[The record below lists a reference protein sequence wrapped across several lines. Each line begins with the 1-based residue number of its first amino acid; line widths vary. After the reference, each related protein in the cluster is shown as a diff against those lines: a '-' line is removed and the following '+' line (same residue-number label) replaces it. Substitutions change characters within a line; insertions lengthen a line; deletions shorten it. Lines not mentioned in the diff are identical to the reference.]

1 LALTPLLLS
10 VRRRHKLDS
19 DTRSRSLVPRFSLR
33 EGQLALIC
41 RSHAVPVSAL
51 ALYASLVLGIVAASS
66 PPCSA
71 QAAAVAPDAIPLAPQ
86 DSRQGLLLDWAGLQV
101 VSIAFDGVNEAL
113 LRPLPSQLAQQ
124 PGAPLEPSKVRESLR
139 RLYATGLYETIEVA
153 GVRAGNNVSI
163 IFTGVPRLFV
173 GRVAVHG
180 VKDDRL
186 ASVLQAATQIQAG
199 TAYSES
205 KAALAEPEVNTALE
219 SNGYYRGQI
228 ARTTVIDRANSL
240 VDLNFEIFPGNPARV
255 GDVELTGDSGL
266 TEAQFRKQGKLKR
279 NSKVNRNTVSRAL
292 RNLRKHYTKRERLTA
307 TVTLTSK
314 EYVPPVNRLNY
325 TFLAHQG
332 PVVEV
337 KIEGAKISRGHLEKL
352 VPVYEEGTV
361 DQDLLNEGAQNLRN
375 YFEGQGFFDAKVS
388 HEPVQSDPQHLTALY
403 KVDLGRRH
411 VVDSVSIT
419 GNKYFA
425 TPLLV
430 ERLSVRP
437 ANLLDHDGAFSQQ
450 LVTQD
455 VSNIKALYQSNGF
468 SAVKVTPDY
477 VDSDTAA
484 GKAGKISHFKIT
496 YVIDEGTQRRIGKYD
511 IEGATAEQLKDFHP
525 YLNAQVGQP
534 YSAVNINQ
542 DRDLVQTYYLS
553 KGYDNAQVS
562 LFQQD
567 EPDHPDAVDLTMK
580 VVPGR
585 EFFVRK
591 VVVSGLNRT
600 KPSLVDRRILLHPGD
615 PLNQTALLQM
625 QRKLYD
631 LALFNEVDTAIQNPS
646 GAESYKNVLLNLTEA
661 KRWDISYGFGFEVQT
676 GQPTQGCLSPAEQ
689 QLLGI
694 SNSYKCNPNGETGA
708 SERVLFNVSRTN
720 LRGTDQSITLRTNY
734 GSLEQVVLLSYQDPH
749 VFNRPFLNLTL
760 SGGYNNSAVISTYKA
775 AILSGAV
782 RLSQQISKPTTL
794 IYSFSYR
801 RVSVNSNTLQV
812 SLSEIP
818 LLAQPVRVGGPG
830 ITFVRDTR
838 DVPLDAHHG
847 TFNTGE
853 VFFADGKFGSQA
865 NFARVD
871 LSNSSYYDFGRDH
884 WVIARQ
890 TRYGQERSFGN
901 GDEQL
906 IPLPERLYAG
916 GATSHRGFPI
926 NSAGPRDP
934 QTGYPVG
941 GSGVFVNTVELRTP
955 APALRWVGTDLS
967 FVLFH
972 DMGNAFENSS
982 QIWPAALRIKQPHS
996 YTCRNVSMPYTTY
1009 NTAQT
1014 CDFNDFSHALGL
1026 GLRYHTPIGPIRGD
1040 FSYNLNPPIYPV
1052 FYDYTTANTAPNP
1065 HVGSAGHFN
1074 FFFSIGQSF

>member
-1 LALTPLLLS
+1 MGERDACLRGSLLALTPLLPP
-10 VRRRHKLDS
+10 VRQQQKL
-19 DTRSRSLVPRFSLR
+19 LLR
-33 EGQLALIC
+33 KGQLAGIS
-41 RSHAVPVSAL
+41 RSHFVPVSAL
-51 ALYASLVLGIVAASS
+51 ALYASLVLGMVGACS
-66 PPCSA
+66 PLCSA
-71 QAAAVAPDAIPLAPQ
+71 QAAAVGPDAIPLAPQ
-86 DSRQGLLLDWAGLQV
+86 DSRQGLLQDWAGLQV
-101 VSIAFDGVNEAL
+101 VRISFEGVNESL
-113 LRPLPSQLAQQ
+113 LTPLPSQLAQQ
-124 PGAPLEPSKVRESLR
+124 AGAPLDPAKVRDSLR

-153 GVRAGNNVSI
+153 GVRAGDSVSI

-173 GRVAVHG
+173 GRVNVDG

-186 ASVLQAATQIQAG
+186 AAVLQSATQIQAG
-199 TAYSES
+199 TAYSEN
-205 KAALAEPEVNTALE
+205 KAALAEPEVNTALQ

-228 ARTTVIDRANSL
+228 ARTTVVDRANSL
-240 VDLNFEIFPGNPARV
+240 VNLNFEIFPGDPARV

-292 RNLRKHYTKRERLTA
+292 RNLRKHYNKRERLEA
-307 TVTLTSK
+307 TVSVTSK
-314 EYVPPVNRLNY
+314 EYAPPVNRLNY

-332 PVVEV
+332 PLVEV
-337 KIEGAKISRGHLEKL
+337 KIEGAKISRGRVEKL

-375 YFEGQGFFDAKVS
+375 YFEGQGYFDVKVS
-388 HEPVQSDPQHLTALY
+388 HQPVQSDPQHLTALY
-403 KVDLGRRH
+403 SVELGKRH

-419 GNKYFA
+419 GNKYFG
-425 TPLLV
+425 TPLILQ
-430 ERLSVRP
+430 RLNVRP
-437 ANLLDHDGAFSQQ
+437 ANLLDHYGSFSQQ
-450 LVTQD
+450 LVNQD
-455 VSNIKALYQSNGF
+455 VASIKALYQSNGF
-468 SAVKVTPDY
+468 SAVTVTPKY

-484 GKAGKISHFKIT
+484 GKASKISHFKIT
-496 YVIDEGTQRRIGKYD
+496 YAIDEGTQRRIGKYD
-511 IEGATAEQLKDFHP
+511 IEGATAEELNDFRP

-553 KGYDNAQVS
+553 KGYDNAQVN
-562 LFQQD
+562 LFQQG
-567 EPDHPDAVDLTMK
+567 EPDHPDAVDFTMK
-580 VVPGR
+580 VVPGSQ
-585 EFFVRK
+585 FFVRK

-600 KPSLVDRRILLHPGD
+600 KSSLVDQRILLHPGD
-615 PLNQTALLQM
+615 PLNQTALLLM

-631 LALFNEVDTAIQNPS
+631 LALFNEVDTAIQNPN
-646 GAESYKNVLLNLTEA
+646 GAETYKNVLLNLTEA

-676 GQPTQGCLSPAEQ
+676 GQPTAGCLSVADQ
-689 QLLGI
+689 ALLGI

-708 SERVLFNVSRTN
+708 SERVLFNISRTN
-720 LRGTDQSITLRTNY
+720 LGGTDQSITLRTNY
-734 GSLEQVVLLSYQDPH
+734 GSLEQVALLSYVDPH
-749 VFNRPFLNLTL
+749 VLNKPSLNLTL

-775 AILSGAV
+775 AILSGAL
-782 RLSQQISKPTTL
+782 RLSQRVTKPTTL

-801 RVSVNSNTLQV
+801 RVVVNSSTLQV

-830 ITFVRDTR
+830 ITFIRDTR
-838 DVPLDAHHG
+838 DIPLDAHHG
-847 TFNTGE
+847 TFNTAE
-853 VFFADGKFGSQA
+853 VFLSAGIFGSQA

-871 LSNSSYYDFGRDH
+871 LTNSSYYGFGRDR

-890 TRYGQERSFGN
+890 TRYGQERSYGN
-901 GDEQL
+901 GDAQL

-926 NSAGPRDP
+926 NAAGPRDP

-941 GSGVFVNTVELRTP
+941 GYGVFVNTLELRTP

-972 DMGNAFENSS
+972 DMGNTFETSS
-982 QIWPAALRIKQPHS
+982 QVWPAALRNKQPHS
-996 YTCRNVSMPYTTY
+996 YTCRNVSVAYTTY
-1009 NTAQT
+1009 NTPDT
-1014 CDFNDFSHALGL
+1014 CDFNDFSHAVGL
-1026 GLRYHTPIGPIRGD
+1026 GLRYHTPIGPVRGD

-1052 FYDYTTANTAPNP
+1052 IYDYTTAATAPNP
-1065 HVGSAGHFN
+1065 HVGQAGHFN

>member
-1 LALTPLLLS
+1 LLALLTPLLLS
-10 VRRRHKLDS
+10 VRRQQKLDS
-19 DTRSRSLVPRFSLR
+19 DTRSRSLVPRK
-33 EGQLALIC
+33 GQLAI
-41 RSHAVPVSAL
+41 PVSTL
-51 ALYASLVLGIVAASS
+51 ALYASLVLGTVAACS

-71 QAAAVAPDAIPLAPQ
+71 QAVAVAPDAIPLAPQ
-86 DSRQGLLLDWAGLQV
+86 DSRQGSLLDWAGLQV
-101 VSIAFDGVNEAL
+101 ESIVFDGVSASL
-113 LRPLPSQLAQQ
+113 LTPLPSQLAQQ
-124 PGAPLEPSKVRESLR
+124 PGTPLDPAKVRASLR
-139 RLYATGLYETIEVA
+139 SLYATGLYETIEVA

-173 GRVAVHG
+173 GRVNVHG

-186 ASVLQAATQIQAG
+186 SSVLQAATQIQAG
-199 TAYSES
+199 TAYSEN
-205 KAALAEPEVNTALE
+205 KAVLAEPEVSTALQN
-219 SNGYYRGQI
+219 NGYYRGQI

-292 RNLRKHYTKRERLTA
+292 RNLRKHYTKRERLAA

-314 EYVPPVNRLNY
+314 EYVQPVNRLNY

-332 PVVEV
+332 PLVEV
-337 KIEGAKISRGHLEKL
+337 KIEGAKIGRSHIEKL

-361 DQDLLNEGAQNLRN
+361 DQDLLNEGALNLRN
-375 YFEGQGFFDAKVS
+375 YFEGQGYFDVKVS
-388 HEPVQSDPQHLTALY
+388 HQPVQSDPLHLTALY
-403 KVDLGRRH
+403 NVELGRRH
-411 VVDSVSIT
+411 VVDSVNIT

-425 TPLLV
+425 TPLIV
-430 ERLSVRP
+430 QRLRVRP

-450 LVTQD
+450 LVAQD
-455 VSNIKALYQSNGF
+455 VSSIKALYQSNGF
-468 SAVKVTPDY
+468 SAVKVTTDY

-484 GKAGKISHFKIT
+484 GNARKISHFKIT
-496 YVIDEGTQRRIGKYD
+496 YVIDEGIQRRIGKYD
-511 IEGATAEQLKDFHP
+511 IEGPTAEQLNDFHP

-542 DRDLVQTYYLS
+542 DRDLVQTYYMS

-580 VVPGR
+580 VVPGS

-591 VVVSGLNRT
+591 VVVSGLIRT
-600 KPSLVDRRILLHPGD
+600 RPSLVDKRILLHPGD

-625 QRKLYD
+625 QRQLYD
-631 LALFNEVDTAIQNPS
+631 LALFNEVDTAIQNPN
-646 GAESYKNVLLNLTEA
+646 GEEAYKNVLLNLTEA

-694 SNSYKCNPNGETGA
+694 SDSYKCNPNGKTGA

-720 LRGTDQSITLRTNY
+720 LRGTDQSVTLRTNY
-734 GSLEQVVLLSYQDPH
+734 GSLEQVALLSYQDPH
-749 VFNRPFLNLTL
+749 VFNHPFLNLTL

-801 RVSVNSNTLQV
+801 RVTVNANTLQV
-812 SLSEIP
+812 SLAEIP

-838 DVPLDAHHG
+838 DDPLDAHHG

-853 VFFADGKFGSQA
+853 VFLSDGSFGSQA

-871 LSNSSYYDFGRDH
+871 LSNSTYFDFGRDH

-901 GDEQL
+901 GDAQL
-906 IPLPERLYAG
+906 VPLPERLYAG

-941 GSGVFVNTVELRTP
+941 GYGVFVNTVELRTP
-955 APALRWVGTDLS
+955 APPLRWVGTDLS

-972 DMGNAFENSS
+972 DMGNAFEKSS

-996 YTCRNVSMPYTTY
+996 YTCRNVTVPYTTY
-1009 NTAQT
+1009 NTADT

-1040 FSYNLNPPIYPV
+1040 FSYNLNPPIYPII
-1052 FYDYTTANTAPNP
+1052 YDYTTDSTAPNP
-1065 HVGSAGHFN
+1065 HVGQAGHFN